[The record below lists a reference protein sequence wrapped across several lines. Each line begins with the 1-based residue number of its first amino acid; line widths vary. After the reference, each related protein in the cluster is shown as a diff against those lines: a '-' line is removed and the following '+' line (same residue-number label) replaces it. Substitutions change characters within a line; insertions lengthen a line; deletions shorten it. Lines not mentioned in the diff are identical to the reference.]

1 VLYVDSSVLV
11 KRYIREIGTDALNL
25 KMQRAL
31 RADVP
36 VLTSVLTYA
45 EIHATL
51 ARRLKEQLLRVA
63 EYHAATKRFDSDWRT
78 YLSRVDLLQVVL
90 DLVPEL
96 VKKYPLK
103 GADAIHLAS
112 AQWATYAVQT
122 GKATR
127 PSNEVVFATTH
138 KQLAEAAKAE
148 MFETFNP
155 QMRRLP

>member
-36 VLTSVLTYA
+36 VLTSLLTYA

-127 PSNEVVFATTH
+127 PTSEVVFATSD

-155 QMRRLP
+155 QMHRLR